1 MRKKVRP
8 GEVVYRANK
17 KEARMELRLPVEL
30 KSKSQVLAHRKG
42 KTLSGMIRDNLE
54 QMVLQ
59 EY

>member
-1 MRKKVRP
+1 MRP